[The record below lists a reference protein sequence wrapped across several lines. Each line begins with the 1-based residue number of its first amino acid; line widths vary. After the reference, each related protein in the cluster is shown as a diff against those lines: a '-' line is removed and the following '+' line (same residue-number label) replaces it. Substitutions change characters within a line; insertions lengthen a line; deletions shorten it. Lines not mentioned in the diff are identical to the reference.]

1 MTTMQRTDRV
11 VWAEIP
17 VSDMA
22 RAKAFYASLLGA
34 PLVDEDAGPNP
45 LAMLPR
51 SGEDEVGGHLY
62 PGKPAAKG
70 TGPTIHLRVAGELS
84 DAMARVRD
92 GGGEV
97 VSLGPL
103 SRPDPLPSVVRSPSS
118 AARA

>member
-1 MTTMQRTDRV
+1 MTMQRTDRV

-51 SGEDEVGGHLY
+51 SGEDGSVSGDE
-62 PGKPAAKG
+62 AA
-70 TGPTIHLRVAGELS
+70 VEL
-84 DAMARVRD
+84 MVRSD
-92 GGGEV
+92 GGGLCSWRRAFRRLWR
-97 VSLGPL
+97 SLTDGDVEAWL
-103 SRPDPLPSVVRSPSS
+103 
-118 AARA
+118 